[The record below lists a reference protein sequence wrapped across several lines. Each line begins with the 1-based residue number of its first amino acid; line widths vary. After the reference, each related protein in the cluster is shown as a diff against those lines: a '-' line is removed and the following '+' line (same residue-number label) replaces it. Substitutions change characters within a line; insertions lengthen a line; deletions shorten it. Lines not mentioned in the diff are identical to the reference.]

1 LGVLIQPGDY
11 AYHRLKSM
19 FKSDQSKKVAYS
31 FTYETGGYYDGRLES
46 LSLSGRISPIPHL
59 YFLMHYTRNRLWGVG
74 NPEQDQVTHLLAP
87 QVRLALNPRVQ
98 LIGHYQKN
106 TVDNRGVWNVRF
118 SWEFQPL
125 SFLYLVYNNNTYQS
139 TDRFA
144 HQQVIGKVTY
154 LKQF

>member
-1 LGVLIQPGDY
+1 
-11 AYHRLKSM
+11 M
-19 FKSDQSKKVAYS
+19 FKSDQSKKIAYS

-59 YFLMHYTRNRLWGVG
+59 YFLMNYTRNRLWGVG